1 MLARDGV
8 SPGSRSRDGGT
19 GLVLTWES
27 AEWKS
32 QSNGGNGIGPRV
44 SGSSSCGCSF
54 CSFRSADEMEP
65 STRAREG
72 GQTRVKAVSVARR
85 LFEIRGPRTC
95 RM

>member
-32 QSNGGNGIGPRV
+32 QSNGGNGIGRKGFGLLVLRLLVLLVP
-44 SGSSSCGCSF
+44 F
-54 CSFRSADEMEP
+54 
-65 STRAREG
+65 G
-72 GQTRVKAVSVARR
+72 G
-85 LFEIRGPRTC
+85 
-95 RM
+95 